1 MEIHILFQQF
11 VCTVAI
17 WQIIF
22 NELNMM
28 DYNNSVIPETKPT
41 DQKLSAILFFV
52 NKCNAEK
59 ENFMFETLKVV
70 NDEFW
75 KISGQ
80 IMTIPQTKGRHCQC
94 KEPLTSSN
102 LIELFRSVGMILH
115 SCLLGDKT
123 PTGVSHVWR
132 DRA

>member
-1 MEIHILFQQF
+1 MEIHILFQQL
-11 VCTVAI
+11 
-17 WQIIF
+17 QSDKLF

-70 NDEFW
+70 NDEF
-75 KISGQ
+75 
-80 IMTIPQTKGRHCQC
+80 
-94 KEPLTSSN
+94 
-102 LIELFRSVGMILH
+102 
-115 SCLLGDKT
+115 
-123 PTGVSHVWR
+123 
-132 DRA
+132 